1 MRSFFGK
8 WIGKEGAEVP
18 VVSADEAKLS
28 FLAMRWDNNLAQQ
41 FFAQV
46 NTTAVNDSFMAF
58 LAQMSSLASDDL
70 VSLTAEVKLLRHY
83 LELYTAVQES
93 EFHYKLEEKIEDD
106 VMIPALLLFPLVKN
120 AVQYGYNSMHER
132 PLRIKISCIGNRLSL
147 EVSNRVNHHLVS
159 QADTELIAQFKKRL
173 QYGYADQ
180 YNLFSNSNSATFK
193 VNFQFNIR

>member
-8 WIGKEGAEVP
+8 WIGKEGAEGP

-120 AVQYGYNSMHER
+120 AVQYGYTSMHER